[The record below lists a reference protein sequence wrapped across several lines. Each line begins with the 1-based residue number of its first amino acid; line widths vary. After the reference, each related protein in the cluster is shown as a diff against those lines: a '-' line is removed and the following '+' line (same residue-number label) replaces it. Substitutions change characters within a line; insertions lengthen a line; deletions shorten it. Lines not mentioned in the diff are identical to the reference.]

1 MVLVHIIIY
10 RIFQHCAILLFQ
22 QSIFQGRS
30 NFSTDYVIRSL
41 RNLELDENLDSKNK
55 ITFKS
60 CNEC

>member
-1 MVLVHIIIY
+1 MVLVHIKIY
-10 RIFQHCAILLFQ
+10 RIFQHCTIPLFQ

-41 RNLELDENLDSKNK
+41 RNLGLDENLDPKNK